1 MKSISMKSSYLA
13 IAVALAF
20 LGLTGCKSKAEKAYA
35 NCMSQMEKAANEA
48 VGSEKASSEAEKA
61 FAQTAATMVQ
71 AMGASVC
78 GQVKEACDK
87 DENGAVCQAA
97 IGQYK

>member
-1 MKSISMKSSYLA
+1 MKSNYASITLTVFA
-13 IAVALAF
+13 ALAM
-20 LGLTGCKSKAEKAYA
+20 LALSGCKSKAEKAYS
-35 NCMSQMEKAANEA
+35 NCMSQMEKAASEA
-48 VGSEKASSEAEKA
+48 SGSAKASTEAEKA

-78 GQVKEACDK
+78 GQVKAACDK
-87 DENGAVCQAA
+87 DENGAICQAA

>member
-1 MKSISMKSSYLA
+1 MKSTRTSSTLFLLA
-13 IAVALAF
+13 TAVALLA
-20 LGLTGCKSKAEKAYA
+20 LSGCKSKAEKAYA

>member
-1 MKSISMKSSYLA
+1 MKSTRTSSTLILLTA
-13 IAVALAF
+13 ALA
-20 LGLTGCKSKAEKAYA
+20 LLTLSGCKSKAEKAYA

-48 VGSEKASSEAEKA
+48 VGSEKAGSEAEKA

>member
-1 MKSISMKSSYLA
+1 MKSTPSYSSLTLL
-13 IAVALAF
+13 VAAF
-20 LGLTGCKSKAEKAYA
+20 ALLSLSGCKSKAEKAYA

-48 VGSEKASSEAEKA
+48 VGTEKASSEAEKA
-61 FAQTAATMVQ
+61 FAQTAGTMVQ

-78 GQVKEACDK
+78 GQVKEACDR
-87 DENGAVCQAA
+87 DENGALCQAA